1 MKWIRLLL
9 LTCAMMPFSSALA
22 GPTFHNPV
30 MLNAP
35 DPFAMRHT
43 DGFYYFLAT
52 RQNRIDLVKSSTLT
66 GIGGGALKTIWTP
79 SQGGGCCELWA
90 PEIHYLDGRWYV
102 YYTASTGGGDASRRI
117 YVLENS
123 AADPMTG
130 TWIMRGAVNTSS
142 PGALDGTVWMHN
154 GIRYFLWSGYG
165 NWPNYGSAVFIA
177 RMSSPWTLTGAQNV
191 IAQPTA
197 AWENVGG
204 MAINEGPAP
213 LVRGNRMFM
222 IFSAGACWSDGY
234 SLGMLSASTSADPMN
249 PASWT
254 KSPGPVFSKST
265 GNSVYAPGHN
275 SFVKSPNGQEDW
287 IVYHANPGAGQGCGT
302 LRSTRVQRVNWN
314 ADGSPNFGA
323 PEPEWAALAKP
334 AGEPT
339 SFAFSLFESL
349 NIAGH
354 FIRHRDARGRIDTN
368 VAPVQDSQWRIVPGL
383 ANSSAISFESI
394 NFPGRFLRHR
404 DGAIWSEP
412 SDGSVLFQQ
421 DATWWRRAGL
431 ANSAHASFESFNFP
445 GRYIRHRDFLLYSE
459 AVSDTLGRNDATFIQ
474 RTDGAVSAV
483 GVTF

>member
-1 MKWIRLLL
+1 
-9 LTCAMMPFSSALA
+9 
-22 GPTFHNPV
+22 
-30 MLNAP
+30 
-35 DPFAMRHT
+35 
-43 DGFYYFLAT
+43 
-52 RQNRIDLVKSSTLT
+52 
-66 GIGGGALKTIWTP
+66 
-79 SQGGGCCELWA
+79 
-90 PEIHYLDGRWYV
+90 
-102 YYTASTGGGDASRRI
+102 
-117 YVLENS
+117 
-123 AADPMTG
+123 
-130 TWIMRGAVNTSS
+130 
-142 PGALDGTVWMHN
+142 
-154 GIRYFLWSGYG
+154 
-165 NWPNYGSAVFIA
+165 
-177 RMSSPWTLTGAQNV
+177 
-191 IAQPTA
+191 
-197 AWENVGG
+197 
-204 MAINEGPAP
+204 
-213 LVRGNRMFM
+213 
-222 IFSAGACWSDGY
+222 
-234 SLGMLSASTSADPMN
+234 
-249 PASWT
+249 
-254 KSPGPVFSKST
+254 
-265 GNSVYAPGHN
+265 VYAPGHN
-275 SFVKSPNGQEDW
+275 SFVESPNGQEDW

-383 ANSSAISFESI
+383 ANASAISFESI

-483 GVTF
+483 GVTFYQNINFGGAASYALR